1 MANFFALSGCTMQS
15 YGISRAF
22 QSRTLNTRR
31 RDFIAAHYA
40 RSLRCFACGL
50 EKSVT
55 CATCF
60 RLLTEYDQTEKNLD
74 LAIHRRFEALKRSSV
89 SDYRRLKLLADQA
102 SAELGL
108 LADRIERH
116 QKSHSKTM
124 AAAGES

>member
-1 MANFFALSGCTMQS
+1 M
-15 YGISRAF
+15 
-22 QSRTLNTRR
+22 
-31 RDFIAAHYA
+31 
-40 RSLRCFACGL
+40 
-50 EKSVT
+50 
-55 CATCF
+55 CAICL

-124 AAAGES
+124 AAAGESS